1 MVLGKILEKNG
12 AWPRIVAEAK
22 GRIWRRKDGK
32 YFLYLPRHLV
42 EDSAFPFKTESS
54 ISVKVIID
62 RQGRPQ
68 LVQVARS
75 GWIGGANLC
84 EGSQRKRS
92 SEPGIALKLL

>member
-12 AWPRIVAEAK
+12 AWPRVVAEAK
-22 GRIWRRKDGK
+22 KGNPEKKGWKV
-32 YFLYLPRHLV
+32 LPVPSEDVV
-42 EDSAFPFKTESS
+42 EDSAFPLKTESS

-62 RQGRPQ
+62 CRGKPQ
-68 LVQVARS
+68 LVRVARS

-92 SEPGIALKLL
+92 SEPRIALKLL